1 MCKMCFREIWHLGL
15 PFFLVSLRMIY
26 YIFSTWKM
34 QERMQY
40 TLNYY
45 GRRFFIMVQFFF
57 NIYIVSLSWLNCS
70 IVIALVFCK
79 FLCFICNKI
88 KCVTGL
94 HFYKI
99 HVLLFWTEHRGE
111 GWGSGH
117 STHNSHQF
125 GLGSS
130 LAMYAMYGLGTGH
143 YLLLGA
149 GRGILGEVTRFLG
162 EQKGDQS

>member
-45 GRRFFIMVQFFF
+45 GTRFFIMVQFFF

-94 HFYKI
+94 LFYKI
-99 HVLLFWTEHRGE
+99 HVFLFWTEHRGE

-117 STHNSHQF
+117 STQLPSIWP
-125 GLGSS
+125 GLRSYYVRHIWVRDRS
-130 LAMYAMYGLGTGH
+130 LFIAWGGKGH
-143 YLLLGA
+143 F
-149 GRGILGEVTRFLG
+149 RGG
-162 EQKGDQS
+162 GDH

>member
-45 GRRFFIMVQFFF
+45 GTRFFIMVQFFF
-57 NIYIVSLSWLNCS
+57 NIYIVSLSWLNYS
-70 IVIALVFCK
+70 IVIELVFCK

-94 HFYKI
+94 LFYKI
-99 HVLLFWTEHRGE
+99 HGFFVLNWTQGGGVRQWSQHSQLPSIWPGFKSCYVRHVWVRDWSLLIA
-111 GWGSGH
+111 WGG
-117 STHNSHQF
+117 
-125 GLGSS
+125 
-130 LAMYAMYGLGTGH
+130 
-143 YLLLGA
+143 
-149 GRGILGEVTRFLG
+149 
-162 EQKGDQS
+162 